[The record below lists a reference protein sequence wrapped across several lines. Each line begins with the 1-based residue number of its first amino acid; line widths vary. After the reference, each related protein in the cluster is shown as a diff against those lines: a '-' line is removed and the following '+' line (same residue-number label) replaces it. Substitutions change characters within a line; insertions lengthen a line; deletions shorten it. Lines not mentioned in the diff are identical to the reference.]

1 VLRAVDCMSFAGGF
15 TLGTVQAGF
24 ELAGKCELKGAF
36 GAPNCLANRHLLG
49 DNWELQEGDH
59 IWEHPGG
66 EVVYVHGNPPC
77 S

>member
-1 VLRAVDCMSFAGGF
+1 MRFVDCQGFAGGF

-24 ELAGKCELKGAF
+24 ELAGKCEQRGAF

-49 DNWELQEGDH
+49 ENWEVQEGDPST
-59 IWEHPGG
+59 WEHPGG
-66 EVVYVHGNPPC
+66 EVVLVTGNPPC